1 MSRLTVSRRQALA
14 GAVGLASAGG
24 LFGIADLARAAA
36 TDPANATG
44 QLRVGY
50 LPITD
55 AAPLLIAHAYGL
67 YPRGVVSSAK
77 PVLFRSWASLAEAF
91 ISRQIDIAHLLMPM
105 AVQLRYGLGSGVRV
119 LGWNHTNGSALT
131 VAPHI
136 VDIED
141 LAGTQV
147 AIPFW
152 WSIHNVVVQELL
164 RAHGLRPVLRRS
176 ASRADR
182 TVELIVMSPSDMVPA
197 LANRSIAGYVV
208 ADPFNAAAVL
218 KKIGRIHTFLGDVWR
233 DHACCVLITRDEII
247 EGRPEAVQSL
257 TDAVVAAQL
266 RIDAN
271 RRAAAAAL
279 AGGRYLPQPEP
290 AVRLALTYPSPQ
302 YRYLHPDWA
311 PQRVGYQPFPYPS
324 FTQRLIEAMSQ
335 TVVDG
340 DRRFLRRLDPA
351 RVHGELV
358 DDAFVRKSL
367 DSQGGPQ
374 AFGLNANLTRTE
386 QVQPL

>member
-1 MSRLTVSRRQALA
+1 MSRPVVSRRQLLA
-14 GAVGLASAGG
+14 GAVGLAGAGG
-24 LFGIADLARAAA
+24 LLGLADLARAAA
-36 TDPANATG
+36 TDPTNGTG
-44 QLRVGY
+44 RLRVGY

-55 AAPLLIAHAYGL
+55 AAPLLIAHAAGL
-67 YPRGVVSSAK
+67 YPRGVVSSAR

-91 ISRQIDIAHLLMPM
+91 VSRQIDVAHLLMPM

-131 VAPHI
+131 VAAHI

-152 WSIHNVVVQELL
+152 WSIHNVVLQELL

-208 ADPFNAAAVL
+208 ADPFNAVAEL

-233 DHACCVLITRDEII
+233 DHACCVLITRDDII
-247 EGRPEAVQSL
+247 ESRPEAVQSL

-266 RIDAN
+266 LIDLD

-279 AGGRYLPQPEP
+279 AGGKYLPQPEA
-290 AVRLALTYPSPQ
+290 AVRLALTYPSPP
-302 YRYLHPDWA
+302 YRFVHPDWA
-311 PQRVGYQPFPYPS
+311 PQRVGFQPFPFPS
-324 FTQRLIEAMSQ
+324 FTQRLIEAMAQ

-340 DRRFLRRLDPA
+340 DRRFLRRLEPG
-351 RVHGELV
+351 RVHDELV
-358 DDAFVRKSL
+358 DGTFVRKSL
-367 DSQGGPQ
+367 ESHGGPQ
-374 AFGLNANLTRTE
+374 AFGLAALTRTE

>member
-1 MSRLTVSRRQALA
+1 MSGPPVSRRRLIA
-14 GAVGLASAGG
+14 GAVGLAGAGG
-24 LFGIADLARAAA
+24 LLGIADLARAAA
-36 TDPANATG
+36 VDSANATG
-44 QLRVGY
+44 RLRVGY

-55 AAPLLIAHAYGL
+55 AAPLLIAHADGL
-67 YPRGVVSSAK
+67 YPRGVVGPAK

-91 ISRQIDIAHLLMPM
+91 ISRQIDVAHLLMPM
-105 AVQLRYGLGSGVRV
+105 ALQLRYGLGSGVRV

-136 VDIED
+136 VDLAD

-152 WSIHNVVVQELL
+152 WSIHNVVLQEML

-197 LANRSIAGYVV
+197 LANRSIGGYVV
-208 ADPFNAAAVL
+208 ADPFNAAAQL

-233 DHACCVLITRDEII
+233 DHACCVLITRDDVI

-271 RRAAAAAL
+271 RRTAAAAL
-279 AGGRYLPQPEP
+279 TGGKYLPQPEP
-290 AVRLALTYPSPQ
+290 AVRLALTYPTPP
-302 YRYLHPDWA
+302 YRYAHPEWA
-311 PQRVGYQPFPYPS
+311 PQRVGYQPFPFPS
-324 FTQRLIEAMSQ
+324 FTQRLVEAMNE

-351 RVHGELV
+351 RVHDELV

-367 DSQGGPQ
+367 ERQGGPQ
-374 AFGLNANLTRTE
+374 TFGLSAEPTRTE